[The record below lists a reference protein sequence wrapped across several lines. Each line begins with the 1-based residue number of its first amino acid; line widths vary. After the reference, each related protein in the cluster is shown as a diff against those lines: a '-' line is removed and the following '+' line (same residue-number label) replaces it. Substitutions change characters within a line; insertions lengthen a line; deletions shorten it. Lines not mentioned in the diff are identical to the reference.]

1 MLLTVKKKRGPAKKL
16 RSAKILKGK
25 IMKSEQNKGYIM
37 VFIAGM
43 LWGTIGLFSTLL
55 SKLGMD
61 SSAVAFFRLLAAS
74 ILLVPILIVK
84 GKGFSLFRI
93 SKKGLISCALI
104 GFISQ
109 AFYNLCYMKAIEMGG
124 MATAAVL
131 LYTSPV
137 FVAIMSRVLF
147 KEPLGRNKLA
157 AIAINIIG
165 CVLTVTGGD
174 FSAVKLTGFALLMGV
189 LAGFTYGTMPIFS
202 RFGAD
207 NEDPYTSAFYG
218 LALGALLLFFIV
230 RPYNGM
236 GTEWN
241 WQIVLVLIGFGIVPS
256 ALGYIVYFGGLS
268 KVKETS
274 VVPVLASIE
283 TVAASVIGLVVFGQ
297 SLSLGKVAGIALVVC
312 SILIMNLKKKEKSSY
327 A

>member
-1 MLLTVKKKRGPAKKL
+1 MR
-16 RSAKILKGK
+16 
-25 IMKSEQNKGYIM
+25 SEQNKGYLM
-37 VFIAGM
+37 VFITGV

-55 SKLGMD
+55 SKLGME
-61 SSAVAFFRLLAAS
+61 SSPVAFFRLLSAT
-74 ILLVPILIVK
+74 LLLAPILIVK
-84 GKGFSLFRI
+84 GRGFSLFRI
-93 SKKGLISCALI
+93 SKKGLISCTLI

-109 AFYNLCYMKAIEMGG
+109 AFYNLCYMKAIELGG

-137 FVAIMSRVLF
+137 FVAIMSRIMF
-147 KEPLGRNKLA
+147 REELGRNKI
-157 AIAINIIG
+157 IAIIINIAG

-174 FSAVKLTGFALLMGV
+174 FSAVRITGFALLMGV
-189 LAGFTYGTMPIFS
+189 LAGFTYGTMPVFS

-207 NEDPYTSAFYG
+207 NEDPYTSSFYG
-218 LALGALLLFFIV
+218 LALGALLLFFLV

-241 WQIVLVLIGFGIVPS
+241 WQIILVLLGFGIVPS
-256 ALGYIVYFGGLS
+256 ALAYIIYFGGLS
-268 KVKETS
+268 KIKETS

-297 SLSLGKVAGIALVVC
+297 DLSPGKIIGIVLVVC
-312 SILIMNLKKKEKSSY
+312 SILIMNLKKQNNPE
-327 A
+327 

>member
-1 MLLTVKKKRGPAKKL
+1 M
-16 RSAKILKGK
+16 KGK

-37 VFIAGM
+37 VFIAGT

-55 SKLGMD
+55 SNLGME
-61 SSAVAFFRLLAAS
+61 SSAVAFYRLLAAS
-74 ILLVPILIVK
+74 ILLVPILVVK
-84 GKGFSLFRI
+84 GKGLSLFRI
-93 SKKGLISCALI
+93 SKRGLISCTLI
-104 GFISQ
+104 GFVSQ
-109 AFYNLCYMKAIEMGG
+109 AFYNLFYMKAIELGG

-137 FVAIMSRVLF
+137 FVAIMSRILF

-189 LAGFTYGTMPIFS
+189 LAGFTYGTMPVFS

-207 NEDPYTSAFYG
+207 DEDPYTSAFYG

-241 WQIVLVLIGFGIVPS
+241 LKILLVLIGFGIIPS
-256 ALGYIVYFGGLS
+256 ALDYIIYFGGLRRIS
-268 KVKETS
+268 ETS

-297 SLSLGKVAGIALVVC
+297 ALSPGKAAGIALVIC
-312 SILIMNLKKKEKSSY
+312 SIVIMNLKKKEKTTKVTDR
-327 A
+327 

>member
-1 MLLTVKKKRGPAKKL
+1 MLFIVRRKRGPAQKL
-16 RSAKILKGK
+16 RAADIMKGK

-74 ILLVPILIVK
+74 ILIVPTLIVK
-84 GKGFSLFRI
+84 GKGFSI

-157 AIAINIIG
+157 AIAINIAG

-230 RPYNGM
+230 RPHNGM
-236 GTEWN
+236 GTEWH

-297 SLSLGKVAGIALVVC
+297 SLSLGKMAGIALVVC
-312 SILIMNLKKKEKSSY
+312 SIIIMNLKKKAKNGEM
-327 A
+327 

>member
-1 MLLTVKKKRGPAKKL
+1 MR
-16 RSAKILKGK
+16 
-25 IMKSEQNKGYIM
+25 SEQNKGYIM
-37 VFIAGM
+37 VFAAGM

-61 SSAVAFFRLLAAS
+61 SSAVAFFRLLSAS
-74 ILLVPILIVK
+74 ILLIPILLVK

-131 LYTSPV
+131 LYTAPV
-137 FVAIMSRVLF
+137 FVAIMSGILF
-147 KEPLGRNKLA
+147 KEPLTGNKI
-157 AIAINIIG
+157 IAILVNIAG
-165 CVLTVTGGD
+165 CILTVTGGD
-174 FSAVKLTGFALLMGV
+174 FSAIKISGLALLMGV
-189 LAGFTYGTMPIFS
+189 LAGFTYGTMPVFS

-207 NEDPYTSAFYG
+207 NEDPYTSSFYG

-241 WQIVLVLIGFGIVPS
+241 WQIILVLIGFGIVPS

-268 KVKETS
+268 RVKETS

-283 TVAASVIGLVVFGQ
+283 TVAASVIGFVVFGQ
-297 SLSLGKVAGIALVVC
+297 DLSLGKIIGIAFVIC
-312 SILIMNLKKKEKSSY
+312 SIIIMNMKKQETAVYK
-327 A
+327 